1 MGIYSGV
8 YAKTLKAKCQ
18 EIRKELA
25 THKTSGISKSLN
37 NSKVWN
43 SSTRNKCINALN
55 DINSSQRIKGSIV
68 NLEKKLS
75 NLEVIADKIFTIK
88 SKEEA
93 LKKEQNKSQKYRDES
108 KISRLKSEIKT
119 LEGDIDKLM
128 K

>member
-43 SSTRNKCINALN
+43 SSTRNKCVNALN
-55 DINSSQRIKGSIV
+55 DINSSQKIKGSIV

-75 NLEVIADKIFTIK
+75 NLEVIANKISSIQN
-88 SKEEA
+88 KEYEIS
-93 LKKEQNKSQKYRDES
+93 LEKNKSQKYRDES
-108 KISRLKSEIKT
+108 KISRLKIEIKT